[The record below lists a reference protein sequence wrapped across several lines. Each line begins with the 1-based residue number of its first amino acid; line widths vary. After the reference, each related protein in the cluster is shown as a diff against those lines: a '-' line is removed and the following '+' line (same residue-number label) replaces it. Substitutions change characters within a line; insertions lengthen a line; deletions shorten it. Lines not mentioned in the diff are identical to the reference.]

1 MLLQLFCMA
10 WHMVLQRLALC
21 VRALSLC
28 RAADQALLVVGQA
41 AGEVRRLQATLYEF
55 DQQMGWQGAA
65 EAQRFDPRDVHSA
78 LAWLPAGKQRRS
90 PAAGARPSSGGS
102 PLGSSGSGGGGSPM
116 SRASRRMVQAQGG
129 SFLDRLSRDVEA
141 RQAKAAEVAGR
152 AGRYQGGAAE
162 AAAEREREERDLRF
176 IMLAAARAIV
186 LCGLR
191 FVSRSGVLAGVVSST
206 ALVLWTGCRVLLA

>member
-1 MLLQLFCMA
+1 
-10 WHMVLQRLALC
+10 
-21 VRALSLC
+21 
-28 RAADQALLVVGQA
+28 
-41 AGEVRRLQATLYEF
+41 
-55 DQQMGWQGAA
+55 
-65 EAQRFDPRDVHSA
+65 
-78 LAWLPAGKQRRS
+78 
-90 PAAGARPSSGGS
+90 
-102 PLGSSGSGGGGSPM
+102 
-116 SRASRRMVQAQGG
+116 MVQAQGG